1 MKRCYGCC
9 CCFCITFVFKCFHRS
24 AYTYQNLTGLT
35 YCQSSYEVNDLIRFQ
50 KDKWC
55 EKWTT
60 IASLCMVLQT
70 FIPFAIIIITI
81 IIANLCVNSIYQ
93 ATTTNRIL
101 VFWVLAL
108 ISYAIAKFFIGI
120 YAETI

>member
-1 MKRCYGCC
+1 
-9 CCFCITFVFKCFHRS
+9 
-24 AYTYQNLTGLT
+24 
-35 YCQSSYEVNDLIRFQ
+35 
-50 KDKWC
+50 
-55 EKWTT
+55 
-60 IASLCMVLQT
+60 MVLQT

-93 ATTTNRIL
+93 ATTTNRLL

-108 ISYAIAKFFIGI
+108 MSYAIAKFFIGI